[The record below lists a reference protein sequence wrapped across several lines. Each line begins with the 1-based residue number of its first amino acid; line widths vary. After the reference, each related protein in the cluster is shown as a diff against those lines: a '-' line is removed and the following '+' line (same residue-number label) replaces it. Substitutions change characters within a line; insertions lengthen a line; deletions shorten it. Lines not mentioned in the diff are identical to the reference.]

1 MTGFINYFL
10 FFLLTWISAMVIR
23 VYFDDRGE

>member
-1 MTGFINYFL
+1 MISFINYFL
-10 FFLLTWISAMVIR
+10 FFLLAWISAIAIR

>member
-10 FFLLTWISAMVIR
+10 FFLLTWISAMAIR
-23 VYFDDRGE
+23 AYFDDRGE